1 MMDSFDD
8 YNIITKEE
16 IRELKETISNQDI
29 SSATKT
35 IKEYLE
41 QQDRVELNIAVT
53 GESGSGKST
62 FVNAFR
68 GLGDEDEGSAETGV
82 VETTM
87 EPKAY
92 HHPKYQNVNLWDL
105 PGIGTPN
112 FKADEYLKQVQF
124 ERYDFFIII
133 ASERFRECHI
143 QLAKEIMRMEKKFYF
158 VRSKIDQDINNE
170 RHKSNFNQKKI
181 LDKISKNC
189 INGLKGIGGMDDPV
203 VFLISGHELSKYDFN
218 LLQEQMEKELPQH
231 KRHVLI
237 LSLPNITL
245 EVNEKKKKAL
255 KKHILK
261 VALVSGGAATV
272 PVPCLSIAVDLG
284 ILAYEIN
291 KYCSTFGLD
300 KKSLEKLCKES
311 GQSLKTIES
320 LKSSVWYKGSITTGI
335 VLSQLRVAGLFVTGE
350 VAERILSIIIPIIG
364 SVVAG
369 GISFVTAYYMLNKAL
384 NDIAE
389 DARKVLIAAVNTSV

>member
-1 MMDSFDD
+1 MAKTMSLLDD
-8 YNIITKEE
+8 FSTITEEE
-16 IRELKETISNQDI
+16 INELKETISNQDI
-29 SSATKT
+29 TSLIQT
-35 IKEYLE
+35 IKEYLK

-53 GESGSGKST
+53 GLFGSGKST

-68 GLGDEDEGSAETGV
+68 GLGDEDEDSAETGV

-92 HHPKYQNVNLWDL
+92 HHPKYQNVKLWDL
-105 PGIGTPN
+105 PGVGTPN
-112 FKADEYLKQVQF
+112 FEVDEYLKQVQF

-170 RHKSNFNQKKI
+170 RHKRNFDQKRI
-181 LDKISKNC
+181 LDKIRENC
-189 INGLKGIGGMDDPV
+189 VDALKGIGMDDPAI
-203 VFLISGHELSKYDFN
+203 FLISGHDLSKYDFN

-237 LSLPNITL
+237 LTLLNIIL
-245 EVNEKKKKAL
+245 EINERKKEAL
-255 KKHILK
+255 KKNIVK

-272 PVPCLSIAVDLG
+272 PVPGLPIAVDLS
-284 ILAYEIN
+284 ILAYEIG
-291 KYCSTFGLD
+291 KYCSVFGLD
-300 KKSLEKLCKES
+300 EKSLKNLCEQS
-311 GQSLKTIES
+311 GQSMETLQALIT
-320 LKSSVWYKGSITTGI
+320 SVWYKGYLTGSLLNEMRDATLLVSEDAVER
-335 VLSQLRVAGLFVTGE
+335 VLSF
-350 VAERILSIIIPIIG
+350 IPIIG

-369 GISFVTAYYMLNKAL
+369 GLSFTTVYSILNKAL
-384 NDIAE
+384 NEMAE
-389 DARKVLIAAVNTSV
+389 DATKVLMAAIQTL

>member
-1 MMDSFDD
+1 MSLLDD
-8 YNIITKEE
+8 FSTITEEE
-16 IRELKETISNQDI
+16 INELKETISNQDI
-29 SSATKT
+29 TSAIKT
-35 IKEYLE
+35 IKEYLK

-53 GESGSGKST
+53 GPSGSGKST

-68 GLGDEDEGSAETGV
+68 GLGDEDEDSAETVV

-92 HHPKYQNVNLWDL
+92 HHPKYQNVKLWDL

-143 QLAKEIMRMEKKFYF
+143 QLAKEIVRMGKKFYF

-170 RHKSNFNQKKI
+170 KHKRNFDQKRI
-181 LDKISKNC
+181 LDKIRENC
-189 INGLKGIGGMDDPV
+189 INALKGIGMDDPAI
-203 VFLISGHELSKYDFN
+203 FLISGHDLSKYDFN

-237 LSLPNITL
+237 LTLPNITL
-245 EVNEKKKKAL
+245 EVNEKKKEAL
-255 KKHILK
+255 KKNIFK
-261 VALVSGGAATV
+261 VAFVSAVVAAV
-272 PVPCLSIAVDLG
+272 PVPGLSIAVDLS
-284 ILAYEIN
+284 IIMYEVG
-291 KYCSTFGLD
+291 KYCSVFGLD
-300 KKSLEKLCKES
+300 EKSLKNLCEQS
-311 GQSLKTIES
+311 GQSMETLQALIT
-320 LKSSVWYKGSITTGI
+320 SVWYKGYLTGSL
-335 VLSQLRVAGLFVTGE
+335 LSELRDATLLVSEDAV
-350 VAERILSIIIPIIG
+350 ERVFSFIPMIG

-369 GISFVTAYYMLNKAL
+369 GLSFATVYFMLNKAL
-384 NDIAE
+384 NDITE
-389 DARKVLIAAVNTSV
+389 DARKVLMAAFQTL